1 MPLSDKAVIVT
12 GATSGIGLA
21 TAKEL
26 AGAGM
31 KVVAT
36 GRSQDKLDALVAE
49 LGSAAVHAVP
59 ADIADPDTPA
69 KLVAAAN
76 EAFGRLDAVISNA
89 GIMEVG
95 SVEEADVE
103 KMCTM
108 VRVNY
113 EAVVRLS
120 YAALRV
126 FKPQG
131 SGHLVH
137 VSSTIALS
145 PRATTGV
152 YAGTKR
158 AVEAF
163 SQALRIELAGTGV
176 KVGVIAPGLTD
187 THLQDHFPEHPAKK
201 MNVTKMPAG
210 HDLARAIRYML
221 EEPDHVNA
229 AHMMVM
235 PSEQPT

>member
-1 MPLSDKAVIVT
+1 MDLQDKVVIVT
-12 GATSGIGLA
+12 GATSGIGRA
-21 TAKEL
+21 TAVEL
-26 AGAGM
+26 ADAGM

-36 GRSQDKLDALVAE
+36 GRSRDKLDALVAE
-49 LGSAAVHAVP
+49 VGVEKVYGVA
-59 ADIADPDTPA
+59 ADIADEATPA
-69 KLVAAAN
+69 TLIDAAQST
-76 EAFGRLDAVISNA
+76 FGRLDAVVSNA
-89 GIMEVG
+89 GVMEIG
-95 SVEEADVE
+95 SIEEADVE
-103 KMCTM
+103 KMCHM

-113 EAVVRLS
+113 EAVVRLA

-131 SGHLVH
+131 SGHLIH
-137 VSSTIALS
+137 VSSTIAMS
-145 PRATTGV
+145 PRPTTGV

-163 SQALRIELAGTGV
+163 SQALRIELAGSGV
-176 KVGVIAPGLTD
+176 KIGVIAPGLTD

-201 MNVTKMPAG
+201 MNVTRMPDG

-221 EEPDHVNA
+221 AEPDHVNA